1 MAPFQAGF
9 SIEKEEKPSSSS
21 SSPHGSS
28 GMKATSASQS
38 AAPTKSSASKARP
51 MFGLMHYLIHAVLF
65 VLCLALA
72 ATYTLK
78 IIHDDYFVTLI
89 ERARRTDEDLVDEYT
104 YYERRCNVVDITATK
119 EEANQLIV
127 DSKETAIPTMM
138 THGAIMIPQVLSDS
152 MIQELRDFVV
162 WKNHAVSGTD
172 DEYPVTAGEHRISY
186 GIEAAEHPTVV
197 RALKAVHDN
206 GQLKGILEGLVGRN
220 PALTEITAIT
230 SRYGSSHQ
238 PWHPDVKPDGNGV
251 QFGRTYSHS
260 YSLFIPLQNT
270 TGAMGATDL
279 CPGTHYC
286 ADWIDAQC
294 EENKIGLHEIRD
306 GGIWKAGDAVL
317 LNQQVWH
324 RGTEHTDPDAQERI
338 LFILSFIGRPTDNR
352 QLARGTYFHMKW
364 NMWGHTWQDLA
375 DAAISMASPWNML
388 RCLHLWKAKGREWGY
403 DLFTAATLRIANQQL
418 GCEPG
423 DLEGLLNVL
432 AKHGFPG
439 WLDGTID
446 LEHEEA
452 WQIYLGETVEL
463 TLAFLIKANAVAIAL
478 YLVMCLGPSLTGRS
492 GSRSPTRSFSGNLLL
507 LFRTYGI
514 AIALGWFALNK
525 VQSSPWARN
534 ISAGKTLMRPF
545 PVAKDVMR
553 DDPSVVKGPT
563 TVPLRTDV
571 LVGTRL
577 ASKTIGV
584 YSRWH
589 DFHPG
594 NRKFMKDVSAF
605 GGKFFRSLE
614 TSFPILADT
623 VVQGAMQDIQYDNGR
638 FLQQDYRTGD
648 WRLMSEAE
656 SLEYIRMKLFFG
668 TNTVEAAIKGEIDYL
683 LGDYRFGFARLMAMS
698 KISQTRL
705 QALEK
710 LLTRTH
716 HNEEFSTSRR
726 RLASFSSVTEK
737 SKSQLKI
744 DVASVVTPSC
754 ERVLEDDRASTNLFK
769 DFNKELPELR
779 PYSEVNWHYTE
790 DSEDEVGELIPATI
804 LSLYDDEYAEI
815 ALYGEWAYEFDS
827 EPVIEVP
834 IRELSP
840 RIQPVEGLPVR
851 GNYLRLGDW
860 WGGKIQN
867 VRPSGRITI
876 LYEDGDSENETELDQ
891 YIVQ

>member
-1 MAPFQAGF
+1 MGAEHFKADF
-9 SIEKEEKPSSSS
+9 SIVKEGKPSSQAN
-21 SSPHGSS
+21 
-28 GMKATSASQS
+28 GMKAASSQS
-38 AAPTKSSASKARP
+38 APPKSSTSKSRP
-51 MFGLMHYLIHAVLF
+51 MFRLFHFLIHAALF

-72 ATYTLK
+72 ATYALK
-78 IIHDDYFVTLI
+78 VIHDDYFVTLL
-89 ERARRTDEDLVDEYT
+89 ERAERTNEDLVDEYT
-104 YYERRCNVVDITATK
+104 YYERRCNVIDITATK
-119 EEANQLIV
+119 EEARQLIV
-127 DSKETAIPTMM
+127 DSAETAIPTMM
-138 THGAIMIPQVLSDS
+138 THGAVMIPQVLSDS
-152 MIQELRDFVV
+152 MLKELREFVV

-172 DEYPVTAGEHRISY
+172 DEYPVTNGENRISY

-206 GQLKGILEGLVGRN
+206 EQLKGILEGLVGRN
-220 PALTEITAIT
+220 PALTEVTAIT
-230 SRYGSSHQ
+230 SRYGSTHQ

-270 TGAMGATDL
+270 TGQMGPTDL

-324 RGTEHTDPDAQERI
+324 RGTQHTDPDSSERI
-338 LFILSFIGRPTDNR
+338 IFILSFIGRPTDNR

-375 DAAISMASPWNML
+375 DAATSMVSPWNIL

-418 GCEPG
+418 GCEPH

-432 AKHGFPG
+432 AKNGFPE

-446 LEHEEA
+446 LDHPHA
-452 WQIYLGETVEL
+452 WQIYLRETIDI
-463 TLAFLIKANAVAIAL
+463 TLAFLIKANKISVAV
-478 YLVMCLGPSLTGRS
+478 YLVIFLGASATGRS
-492 GSRSPTRSFSGNLLL
+492 GSRSPTRSFSGSVLL

-514 AIALGWFALNK
+514 AISLGWLALNNIR
-525 VQSSPWARN
+525 SSPWARN

-553 DDPSVVKGPT
+553 DDPSISKGPT

-594 NRKFMKDVSAF
+594 NRKFMMDVSAF
-605 GGKFFRSLE
+605 GGKFFRSLQL
-614 TSFPILADT
+614 SFPILADT
-623 VVQGAMQDIQYDNGR
+623 VVQGAMKDIQSDNGR

-648 WRLMSEAE
+648 WRLMSQSDA
-656 SLEYIRMKLFFG
+656 LKYIRMRFFLG
-668 TNTVEAAIKGEIDYL
+668 TKTVESVIKDEIDYL
-683 LGDYRFGFARLMAMS
+683 VGDYRFGFARLTAMS
-698 KISQTRL
+698 KISQTHL
-705 QALEK
+705 QAVEK
-710 LLTRTH
+710 LFITTH
-716 HNEEFSTSRR
+716 HSEEASTSRR
-726 RLASFSSVTEK
+726 RLTSFSAVAEE
-737 SKSQLKI
+737 SKSQLKTATGF
-744 DVASVVTPSC
+744 VAKPSC
-754 ERVLEDDRASTNLFK
+754 KRLLEENKRSTNLFA
-769 DFNKELPELR
+769 DPNKEVTELR
-779 PYSEVNWHYTE
+779 PLMEVNWNWSESDEE
-790 DSEDEVGELIPATI
+790 DGEQIPATI
-804 LSLYDDEYAEI
+804 VSIFDDGHAEI
-815 ALYGEWAYEFDS
+815 ALYGEWAHEFQE

-834 IRELSP
+834 MNELTP
-840 RIQPVEGLPVR
+840 RIQPVEGLRVR
-851 GNYLRLGDW
+851 GNYGRGGEW
-860 WGGKIQN
+860 FGGKIQN
-867 VRPSGRITI
+867 VRPSGRISI
-876 LYEDGDSENETELDQ
+876 LYDDGDVEDETELDQ
-891 YIVQ
+891 YIVE